1 MHYAQLVCI
10 TVEHE
15 LSLKRV
21 AITLTHYLYIICPLP
36 IGMIAV
42 LEVSPV
48 IVYRMRHLLPAQHC
62 AG

>member
-21 AITLTHYLYIICPLP
+21 AITLTDLYIICPLP
-36 IGMIAV
+36 IGMIPV

-48 IVYRMRHLLPAQHC
+48 IVYRRRHLLPAQHC